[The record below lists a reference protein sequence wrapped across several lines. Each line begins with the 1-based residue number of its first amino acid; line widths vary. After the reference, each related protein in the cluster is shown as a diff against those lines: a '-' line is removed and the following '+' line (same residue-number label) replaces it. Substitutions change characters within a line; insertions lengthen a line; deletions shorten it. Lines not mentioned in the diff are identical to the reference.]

1 MNQANSCVSITNFLK
16 SFLVEFYIYSKYRTH
31 IFLNR
36 CSNKTCYSES
46 TLVKKHKI
54 LLHSN
59 ILWEVYS
66 VTKNQ
71 KKYIKLPLSMEA
83 IVRSWNK
90 NNELKLFDNK
100 KNGTVWDEMDFRDRF
115 VSVEFFLGW
124 KGFLL
129 HTKIERHVWKTK
141 KKKK

>member
-1 MNQANSCVSITNFLK
+1 MQSYEKKNDLLDFTSFFAWTFLNFLARCVPSDE
-16 SFLVEFYIYSKYRTH
+16 SFNQFRLTEPSLKLSQRIRKNIYKIAS
-31 IFLNR
+31 FNG
-36 CSNKTCYSES
+36 SNCC
-46 TLVKKHKI
+46 
-54 LLHSN
+54 
-59 ILWEVYS
+59 
-66 VTKNQ
+66 
-71 KKYIKLPLSMEA
+71 
-83 IVRSWNK
+83 VRSWNK

-141 KKKK
+141 KKKN